1 MAEQASAGG
10 GVLIR
15 LTSYKDP
22 NSKHGVFP
30 FDPIERILSST
41 PLKLGRQVRAPATSS
56 KPTFTAAG
64 VLLNHKAMSGEH
76 IWFKSKV
83 VSRGHAEI
91 WCHEGQVYLKDTASS
106 SGTFLNG
113 MRLSPSGRE
122 SRPYP
127 VKEGDTVQMGID
139 FQGKPEDVYRA
150 PNFKISLTPLHNSIV
165 PKKTATYA
173 RFRATLR
180 TLLSLT
186 NPFSTSASVSA
197 ASGSNPDCCIC
208 LSGIGPYQALFLA
221 PCSHCYH
228 FKCIR
233 SLVMDSGAMF
243 QCPMCRQVANLE
255 ASVSMESLDSILQ
268 DEEGG
273 LTDEDDEVSSDDT
286 KAGVG
291 RQETV
296 VVKRAQNAQQHP
308 HTLSVTEDEIH
319 EHSGDWTSDP
329 ALDENTFRI
338 ESLKVVFKERVKK
351 KRMEERELVDTDV
364 QSMEGMS

>member
-1 MAEQASAGG
+1 
-10 GVLIR
+10 
-15 LTSYKDP
+15 
-22 NSKHGVFP
+22 
-30 FDPIERILSST
+30 
-41 PLKLGRQVRAPATSS
+41 
-56 KPTFTAAG
+56 
-64 VLLNHKAMSGEH
+64 
-76 IWFKSKV
+76 FKSKV

-127 VKEGDTVQMGID
+127 VKEGDIVQMGID
-139 FQGKPEDVYRA
+139 FQGKPE
-150 PNFKISLTPLHNSIV
+150 
-165 PKKTATYA
+165 ATYA

-186 NPFSTSASVSA
+186 NPFSTSASVSS

-255 ASVSMESLDSILQ
+255 ASVSME
-268 DEEGG
+268 
-273 LTDEDDEVSSDDT
+273 
-286 KAGVG
+286 
-291 RQETV
+291 
-296 VVKRAQNAQQHP
+296 
-308 HTLSVTEDEIH
+308 
-319 EHSGDWTSDP
+319 
-329 ALDENTFRI
+329 
-338 ESLKVVFKERVKK
+338 
-351 KRMEERELVDTDV
+351 
-364 QSMEGMS
+364 